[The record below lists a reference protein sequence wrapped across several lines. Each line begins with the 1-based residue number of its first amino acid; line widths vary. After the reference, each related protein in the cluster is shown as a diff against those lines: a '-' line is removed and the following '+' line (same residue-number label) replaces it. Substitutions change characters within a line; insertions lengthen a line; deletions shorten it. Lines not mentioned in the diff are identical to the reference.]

1 MPMYEQPGSD
11 IKTVIINE
19 DVVKKDSPAVYIHEP
34 EEDERQ
40 SQSSTA
46 WSNY

>member
-19 DVVKKDSPAVYIHEP
+19 DAVKKNGPPVYIHE
-34 EEDERQ
+34 EEADDLRQ
-40 SQSSTA
+40 STSSV
-46 WSNY
+46 